1 MTKLQMIERLAGALP
16 NYILDLSSS
25 STTSLTQCK
34 RFMSQVYTKDFA
46 IQCPP
51 QQRSWRKISQEIG
64 NLPLPGF
71 PIRLIL
77 TKVEED
83 TLTFESSFIDTDRE
97 PVWSS
102 LLDLNLRQR
111 VSRQPFVAVSIIPTG
126 VRAEIGGFA
135 GDATPSTNLLAAACD
150 YLVTNPNA
158 VTASDI
164 YFAQD
169 NVLYLEGNLICQ
181 LLLGNIGII
190 PEKRKNIAAIIEKP
204 KDERFLSNV
213 LNALNGLRA
222 VGGINIDPVVVTGGP
237 VETACTY
244 SQYGNASGEFKG
256 MDELI
261 KALDV
266 VESSPARAVA
276 LITTLQVEDKI
287 RQAYYRGESI
297 PNPWGGAEAIMTH
310 MTTNFYPF
318 TAAHAPLLLEWE
330 HTGFGKL
337 VDPRDGAELISSA
350 YVCSPLNGLINS
362 PRPVRFDTPV
372 AAGETRISVE
382 NVSAVVMPETTVGNI
397 PFLAALDQGV
407 PVILVKDNTTKYDIT
422 PERLQIETQGK
433 PIYRVNSY
441 MEAAGLLLALRNGI
455 AVESTIRPMPQLQPI
470 FL

>member
-1 MTKLQMIERLAGALP
+1 
-16 NYILDLSSS
+16 
-25 STTSLTQCK
+25 
-34 RFMSQVYTKDFA
+34 MSQIYTKDFQ
-46 IQCPP
+46 IECQP
-51 QQRSWRKISQEIG
+51 QERTWYKISQRIAE
-64 NLPLPGF
+64 LPLPGV

-77 TKVEED
+77 TAVQGN
-83 TLTFESSFIDTDRE
+83 TLTFECSFIDTDKT

-102 LLDLNLRQR
+102 LLDINIRQAT
-111 VSRQPFVAVSIIPTG
+111 STKPFVAVSIIPTG

-181 LLLGNIGII
+181 LLLGNIGVI

-204 KDERFLSNV
+204 KDERFLNNV

-222 VGGINIDPVVVTGGP
+222 VGGINIDPVIVTGGA
-237 VETACTY
+237 VETKCTY
-244 SQYGNASGEFKG
+244 SQYGNASGELSG
-256 MDELI
+256 IDELM
-261 KALDV
+261 KALDR
-266 VESSPARAVA
+266 VENSSARAVA
-276 LITTLQVEDKI
+276 LMTTLFVDDKV

-362 PRPVRFDTPV
+362 PRPVRFDTPQ

-382 NVSAVVMPETTVGNI
+382 NISAVVMPETTVGNI
-397 PFLAALDQGV
+397 PFLASLDQGV
-407 PVILVKDNTTKYDIT
+407 PVILVKDNTTSYDIT
-422 PERLQIETQGK
+422 PEILQIETQGRK
-433 PIYRVNSY
+433 IYRVNSY
-441 MEAAGLLLALRNGI
+441 MEASGLLLALRNGI
-455 AVESTIRPMPQLQPI
+455 MPESTTRPMPQLKPI

>member
-1 MTKLQMIERLAGALP
+1 
-16 NYILDLSSS
+16 
-25 STTSLTQCK
+25 
-34 RFMSQVYTKDFA
+34 MSQVYTKDFE

-51 QQRSWRKISQEIG
+51 PQRTWSKISQAIA
-64 NLPLPGF
+64 NLPLPGI

-77 TKVEED
+77 TKVAGNS
-83 TLTFESSFIDTDRE
+83 LTFESSFIQTDKQ
-97 PVWSS
+97 PVWPS
-102 LLDLNLRQR
+102 LLDLNIRQR
-111 VSRQPFVAVSIIPTG
+111 VSTKPFVAVSIIPTG

-135 GDATPSTNLLAAACD
+135 GDATPSTNLLASACD

-181 LLLGNIGII
+181 LLLGNIGVI

-204 KDERFLSNV
+204 QDERFLNNV
-213 LNALNGLRA
+213 LNAINGLRA
-222 VGGINIDPVVVTGGP
+222 VGGINIDPVVVTGGAI
-237 VETACTY
+237 ETECTY
-244 SQYGNASGEFKG
+244 SPYGNASGEFKG
-256 MDELI
+256 LEELM

-266 VESSPARAVA
+266 VENSSARAVA
-276 LITTLQVEDKI
+276 LVTTLLVDDRV

-310 MTTNFYPF
+310 ITTNFYPF

-362 PRPVRFDTPV
+362 PRPVKFATPS

-382 NVSAVVMPETTVGNI
+382 NISAVVMPETTVGNI
-397 PFLAALDQGV
+397 LFFAALDQGI
-407 PVILVKDNTTKYDIT
+407 PLILVKDNPTQYKIT
-422 PERLQIETQGK
+422 PEILQIETQGK

-455 AVESTIRPMPQLQPI
+455 AVESTIRPLPQIKPI

>member
-1 MTKLQMIERLAGALP
+1 
-16 NYILDLSSS
+16 
-25 STTSLTQCK
+25 
-34 RFMSQVYTKDFA
+34 MSQIYTKDFE
-46 IQCPP
+46 IECPP
-51 QQRSWRKISQEIG
+51 QERSWYKISRRIAS
-64 NLPLPGF
+64 LPLPGV

-77 TKVEED
+77 TAAQGD
-83 TLTFESSFIDTDRE
+83 TLTFECSFIDTDKP

-102 LLDLNLRQR
+102 LLDINIRNR
-111 VSRQPFVAVSIIPTG
+111 NSTKPFVAVSIIPTG

-135 GDATPSTNLLAAACD
+135 GDATPSTNLLASACD

-181 LLLGNIGII
+181 LLLGNVGVI

-204 KDERFLSNV
+204 KDERFLNNV

-222 VGGINIDPVVVTGGP
+222 VGGINIDPVIVTGGA
-237 VETACTY
+237 VETKCTY
-244 SQYGNASGEFKG
+244 SPYGNASGELSG
-256 MDELI
+256 IDELM

-266 VESSPARAVA
+266 VEKSTASSVA
-276 LITTLQVEDKI
+276 LMTTLEVEDKV

-297 PNPWGGAEAIMTH
+297 ANPWGGAEAIMTH

-362 PRPVRFDTPV
+362 PRPVRFDTPI

-382 NVSAVVMPETTVGNI
+382 NISAVVMPETTVGNI
-397 PFLAALDQGV
+397 PFFASLDQGV
-407 PVILVKDNTTKYDIT
+407 PVILVKDNTTNYDIT
-422 PERLQIETQGK
+422 PERLQIETQGRK
-433 PIYRVNSY
+433 IYRVNSY
-441 MEAAGLLLALRNGI
+441 MEASGLLLALRNGI
-455 AVESTIRPMPQLQPI
+455 IPESTTRPMPQLKPI

>member
-1 MTKLQMIERLAGALP
+1 
-16 NYILDLSSS
+16 
-25 STTSLTQCK
+25 
-34 RFMSQVYTKDFA
+34 MSQVYTKDFE

-51 QQRSWRKISQEIG
+51 QQRTWREIAQFIG
-64 NLPLPGF
+64 QFPLPGI

-77 TKVEED
+77 TKVEGD
-83 TLTFESSFIDTDRE
+83 ILTFESSFIDTDRK

-102 LLDLNLRQR
+102 LLDINIRQR
-111 VSRQPFVAVSIIPTG
+111 VSNKPFVAVSIIPTG

-135 GDATPSTNLLAAACD
+135 GDATPSTNLLATACD

-181 LLLGNIGII
+181 LLLGNIGVI

-204 KDERFLSNV
+204 RDERFLNNV
-213 LNALNGLRA
+213 INALNGLRA
-222 VGGINIDPVVVTGGP
+222 VGGINIDPVVVTGGS
-237 VETACTY
+237 VETTCTY

-266 VESSPARAVA
+266 VENSAVGAVA
-276 LITTLQVEDKI
+276 LMTTLQVDDKV

-297 PNPWGGAEAIMTH
+297 ANPWGGAEAILTH

-350 YVCSPLNGLINS
+350 YLCSPMNGLINS

-382 NVSAVVMPETTVGNI
+382 NISAVVMPETTVGNI
-397 PFLAALDQGV
+397 PFLASLDQGV
-407 PVILVKDNTTKYDIT
+407 PIILVKDNTTKYDIT
-422 PERLQIETQGK
+422 PEKLQIETQGHK
-433 PIYRVNSY
+433 IYRVNSY
-441 MEAAGLLLALRNGI
+441 MEATGLLLALRNGI
-455 AVESTIRPMPQLQPI
+455 AVESTIRPIPQLKPI

>member
-1 MTKLQMIERLAGALP
+1 M
-16 NYILDLSSS
+16 
-25 STTSLTQCK
+25 
-34 RFMSQVYTKDFA
+34 QVHTKDFE

-51 QQRSWRKISQEIG
+51 QRRSWRKIAQEIG
-64 NLPLPGF
+64 NLPLPGV

-77 TKVEED
+77 TQVEGD
-83 TLTFESSFIDTDRE
+83 RLTFESSFVDTDRE

-102 LLDLNLRQR
+102 LLDINRRQR
-111 VSRQPFVAVSIIPTG
+111 VCSKPFVAVSIIPTG

-164 YFAQD
+164 YLAQD

-190 PEKRKNIAAIIEKP
+190 PEKRNTIAAIIEKP
-204 KDERFLSNV
+204 RDERFLNNV

-222 VGGINIDPVVVTGGP
+222 VGGINIDPVVVTGGA

-244 SQYGNASGEFKG
+244 SPYGNASGEFNG
-256 MDELI
+256 MEELI

-266 VESSPARAVA
+266 VETSSARAVA
-276 LITTLQVEDKI
+276 LVTTLHVDDKI

-310 MTTNFYPF
+310 LTTNFYPF

-330 HTGFGKL
+330 YTGFGKL

-350 YVCSPLNGLINS
+350 YVCSPLQGLINS
-362 PRPVRFDTPV
+362 PRPVRFDTPL
-372 AAGETRISVE
+372 APGETRISVE

-397 PFLAALDQGV
+397 PFFASLDQNI

-422 PERLQIETQGK
+422 PERLQIETQGRK
-433 PIYRVNSY
+433 IYRVNSY

-455 AVESTIRPMPQLQPI
+455 VVESITRPLPQLQPI

>member
-1 MTKLQMIERLAGALP
+1 
-16 NYILDLSSS
+16 
-25 STTSLTQCK
+25 
-34 RFMSQVYTKDFA
+34 MSQVYTKDFA
-46 IQCPP
+46 IQCPS
-51 QQRSWRKISQEIG
+51 QQRTWRKISQEIAA
-64 NLPLPGF
+64 LPLPGV

-77 TKVEED
+77 TKIEGD
-83 TLTFESSFIDTDRE
+83 TLTFECSFFETDRS

-102 LLDLNLRQR
+102 LLDINIRQQ
-111 VSRQPFVAVSIIPTG
+111 VSNQPFVAVSIIPTG

-135 GDATPSTNLLAAACD
+135 GDATPSTNLLASACD

-158 VTASDI
+158 VTASDV
-164 YFAQD
+164 YFAKD

-181 LLLGNIGII
+181 LLLGNIGVI

-204 KDERFLSNV
+204 KDERFLNNV

-222 VGGINIDPVVVTGGP
+222 VGGINIDPVIVTGGAI
-237 VETACTY
+237 ETECTY

-266 VESSPARAVA
+266 VEKSPASAVA
-276 LITTLQVEDKI
+276 LMTTLLVDDKV

-297 PNPWGGAEAIMTH
+297 ANPWGGAEAIMTH
-310 MTTNFYPF
+310 MTTNFYPV

-362 PRPVRFDTPV
+362 PRPVQFDTPI
-372 AAGETRISVE
+372 APGETRISVE

-397 PFLAALDQGV
+397 PFFAALDQGV
-407 PVILVKDNTTKYDIT
+407 PVILIKDNTTNYDIT
-422 PERLQIETQGK
+422 PEALQIDSGRK
-433 PIYRVNSY
+433 IYRVNSY
-441 MEAAGLLLALRNGI
+441 MEASGLLLALRNGI
-455 AVESTIRPMPQLQPI
+455 AVASTTRPMAQIQPI

>member
-1 MTKLQMIERLAGALP
+1 
-16 NYILDLSSS
+16 
-25 STTSLTQCK
+25 
-34 RFMSQVYTKDFA
+34 MSRVYTKDFE

-51 QQRSWRKISQEIG
+51 QQRSWKYISQEISA
-64 NLPLPGF
+64 LPLPGV

-77 TKVEED
+77 TKVEGE
-83 TLTFESSFIDTDRE
+83 TLTFESSFIDTDRK
-97 PVWSS
+97 PVWPS
-102 LLDLNLRQR
+102 LLNINPRQQ
-111 VSRQPFVAVSIIPTG
+111 VSNQPFVVVSIIPTG

-135 GDATPSTNLLAAACD
+135 GDATPSTNLLATACD

-158 VTASDI
+158 VTASDV
-164 YFAQD
+164 YFAQN

-181 LLLGNIGII
+181 LLLGNIGVI
-190 PEKRKNIAAIIEKP
+190 PEKRTKIAAIIEKP
-204 KDERFLSNV
+204 KDERFLNNV
-213 LNALNGLRA
+213 LNALNGLRV
-222 VGGINIDPVVVTGGP
+222 VGGVNIDPVVVTGGA

-244 SQYGNASGEFKG
+244 SPYGNASGEFQG
-256 MDELI
+256 MEELM

-266 VESSPARAVA
+266 VAQSDATSVA
-276 LITTLQVEDKI
+276 LMTTLLVDDKI

-297 PNPWGGAEAIMTH
+297 ANPWGGAEAIMTH
-310 MTTNFYPF
+310 MLTNFYPF

-362 PRPVRFDTPV
+362 PRPVKFETPI

-397 PFLAALDQGV
+397 PFLASLDQGV
-407 PVILVKDNTTKYDIT
+407 PVILVKDNTTNYNIT
-422 PERLQIETQGK
+422 PEVLQIENQGHK
-433 PIYRVNSY
+433 IYRVNSY
-441 MEAAGLLLALRNGI
+441 MEATGLLLALRNGI
-455 AVESTIRPMPQLQPI
+455 AVESTIRPIPQLKPI

>member
-1 MTKLQMIERLAGALP
+1 
-16 NYILDLSSS
+16 
-25 STTSLTQCK
+25 
-34 RFMSQVYTKDFA
+34 MSHVYTKDFA
-46 IQCPP
+46 IQCPS
-51 QQRSWRKISQEIG
+51 QQRTWRKISQEIAA
-64 NLPLPGF
+64 LPLPGV

-77 TKVEED
+77 TKIEGD
-83 TLTFESSFIDTDRE
+83 TLTFECSFFETDRS

-102 LLDLNLRQR
+102 LLDINIRQQ
-111 VSRQPFVAVSIIPTG
+111 VSNQPFVAVSIIPTG

-135 GDATPSTNLLAAACD
+135 GDATPSTNLLASACD

-158 VTASDI
+158 VTASDV
-164 YFAQD
+164 YFAKD

-181 LLLGNIGII
+181 LLLGNIGVI

-204 KDERFLSNV
+204 KDERFLNNV

-222 VGGINIDPVVVTGGP
+222 VGGINIDPVIVTGGAI
-237 VETACTY
+237 ETECTY

-266 VESSPARAVA
+266 VEKSPASAVA
-276 LITTLQVEDKI
+276 LMTTLLVDDKV

-297 PNPWGGAEAIMTH
+297 ANPWGGAEAIMTH
-310 MTTNFYPF
+310 MTTNFYPV

-362 PRPVRFDTPV
+362 PRPVQFDTPI
-372 AAGETRISVE
+372 APGETRISVE

-397 PFLAALDQGV
+397 PFFAALDQGV
-407 PVILVKDNTTKYDIT
+407 PVILIKDNTTNYDIT
-422 PERLQIETQGK
+422 PEALQIDSGRK
-433 PIYRVNSY
+433 IYRVNSY
-441 MEAAGLLLALRNGI
+441 MEASGLLLALRNGI
-455 AVESTIRPMPQLQPI
+455 AVASTTRPMAQIQPI

>member
-1 MTKLQMIERLAGALP
+1 
-16 NYILDLSSS
+16 
-25 STTSLTQCK
+25 
-34 RFMSQVYTKDFA
+34 MSQVYTKDFE

-51 QQRSWRKISQEIG
+51 KERSWKHISQQIAA
-64 NLPLPGF
+64 LPLPGV

-77 TKVEED
+77 TKVEGD
-83 TLTFESSFIDTDRE
+83 TLTFESSFIDTDRQ
-97 PVWSS
+97 PVWPS
-102 LLDLNLRQR
+102 LLNINPRQQ
-111 VSRQPFVAVSIIPTG
+111 VSNQPFVVASIIPTG

-135 GDATPSTNLLAAACD
+135 GDATPSTNLLASACD

-158 VTASDI
+158 VTASDV

-181 LLLGNIGII
+181 LLLGNIGVI
-190 PEKRKNIAAIIEKP
+190 PEKRTKIAAIIEKP
-204 KDERFLSNV
+204 KDERFLNNV

-222 VGGINIDPVVVTGGP
+222 VGGVNIDPVVVTGGAI
-237 VETACTY
+237 ETACTY

-256 MDELI
+256 MEELI

-266 VESSPARAVA
+266 VAQSDAGAVA
-276 LITTLQVEDKI
+276 LMTTLLVEDTI

-297 PNPWGGAEAIMTH
+297 ANPWGGAEAIMTH
-310 MTTNFYPF
+310 MTTNFYPL

-362 PRPVRFDTPV
+362 PRPVKFDTPI
-372 AAGETRISVE
+372 APGETRISVE

-397 PFLAALDQGV
+397 PFLASLDQGV
-407 PVILVKDNTTKYDIT
+407 PVILVKDNTTNYNIT
-422 PERLQIETQGK
+422 PEALQIENQGHK
-433 PIYRVNSY
+433 IYRVNSY
-441 MEAAGLLLALRNGI
+441 MEATGLLLALRNGI
-455 AVESTIRPMPQLQPI
+455 AVESTIRPIPQLKPI